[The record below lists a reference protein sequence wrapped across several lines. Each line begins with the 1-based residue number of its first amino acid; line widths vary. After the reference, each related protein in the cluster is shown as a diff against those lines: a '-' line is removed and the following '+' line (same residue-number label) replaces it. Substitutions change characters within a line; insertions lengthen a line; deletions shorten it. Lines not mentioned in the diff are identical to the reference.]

1 MFLCQHFYNS
11 PFLLTQNNDFQFC
24 FQVAVEEKEDQ
35 CKTFRELL
43 LEKENEIEELSQRVV
58 GEDAGDQM
66 VAVKQRLTSVLTSRG
81 EILAGDESCDDLITR
96 ISELTLTNGH
106 TDSSAGDGG
115 EVGEK
120 EKLLSVTKKLKDE
133 CVVLRGKLAEMEA
146 GLQDRE
152 REEEDRQ
159 LKQSLEEVTRDKRDI
174 ENRARELEEEN
185 KRLMASQED
194 LESEKADCFKRLQE
208 LQAQVHSQGEEL
220 TLLKQTSTAAQSDQS
235 ESETKLQEVLNENVK
250 LEQKLQELETTKSN
264 YIQEIEKLQN
274 DAVSLQN
281 SLADDA
287 VKSENVVKELN
298 AIIEKNEGEVLKL
311 QALSSALQSEVDNCK
326 AEVSKLQSE
335 NEDYVA
341 EKQKSITELSKSSSE
356 IENLNT
362 ELAKVHLQ
370 LEESNLSLERKQGE
384 VETLHEEIQA
394 QNEQI
399 RHFKLDT
406 EHLQQANDF
415 ESSNLSK
422 EKEELTENFMK
433 LKTEIS
439 IISAEKERLETDLKK
454 QENQIE
460 QSSALIASL
469 KLELNQSNALNEQL
483 GSELSEN
490 LSQEANNQTLQILL
504 QSIEQECQEYKLK
517 IETTES
523 ENREVNEKNE
533 KLTIDLKIT
542 KDELNRVNEQLQN
555 SQNSSSQDEN
565 LEEKLSAA
573 LKASSDLRIEL
584 QEVSQKYGAEISEM
598 QIKLNS
604 SSTQLELFTELEEKY
619 QECESRNMFLSEE
632 IQSLRD
638 SSQQLHSDYNASLQ
652 ENEDLNVRISHLSS
666 ENETMSNAK
675 VDNESNLMSLN
686 LKLDES
692 GVEIEGLKKSLDAS
706 QDNIKSLE
714 LQISNLKS
722 SFDESSNRVK
732 EMTEKE
738 NNYIEALDSL
748 KSINEMITKT
758 ARDNETSRL
767 ELEKKCSLLQAE
779 CEGLINCN
787 KEVAVKNVELASQVD
802 LLMSRKVEMET
813 EIIQYS
819 KKIQVLEDD
828 LKNVT
833 SSKENTVTEEKDVD
847 ESEQQMYDNNMVH
860 VLNEKIREITQLKS
874 ENRNLF
880 QTIASEKEAK
890 DKLQAEIEESK
901 ETLSSMNAEALK
913 KLSMLIRDKDLEI
926 ESLSERNKSLLEVLE
941 NEKGV
946 ENDSCDREK
955 ALLDEIQKLKE
966 ENSKNKDS
974 VDHSNE
980 LKYLKSRIEELEIK
994 LNSVDKQ
1001 NTTSSISSS
1010 VQEPPGSVS
1019 PPVLDTDA
1027 SDRSL
1032 VLRLETKSVQ
1042 LESSEKEAASL
1053 SQEITELKSLF
1064 SAKEEELTRA
1074 TEEAAGYRQ
1083 KAGELEQEVERVR
1096 RSLLSVQSLLDE
1108 KTSNTASHQEQSLR
1122 YIAEAERLAQEL
1134 AQATQEK
1141 EASLAQARARTQET
1155 QDLRREVAAVIEKK
1169 RRVEGE
1175 VERLRGHLVQV
1186 EEGYT
1191 LELVEGED
1199 REKEL
1204 RRRVAQLEDQLRVA
1218 THTSTEVTQSASQ
1231 ASSQLTAA
1239 LEAAAGQR
1247 DQLSDELASCQ
1258 ATLRTRNMEL
1268 RNLQLALEGFQKQKE
1283 NELGMVE
1290 RTAEERV
1297 AREAR
1302 AAADTEEKLRNTRQ
1316 QLERAHQG
1324 LEAAARLSEQ
1334 LDKKS
1339 SVISNLKQEVSV
1351 REEMVKS
1358 LQARMLDIANGQVG
1372 KVDRDLVKNLVIGF
1386 ATADGGKKPEIL
1398 KIIAT
1403 VLDFNGEERAR
1414 TGLDSGGGG
1423 WLGGLLGAGG
1433 RSRHPS
1439 GQPPVDQNIARA
1451 FVRFLEEESS
1461 PRAPVTLPVLEMAR
1475 SKAEQLAQAGAGRG
1489 TKPPSP
1495 LLSSPSPALALPSLA
1510 TAAASPS
1517 ILKSVLDEEENGNHE

>member
-1 MFLCQHFYNS
+1 M
-11 PFLLTQNNDFQFC
+11 
-24 FQVAVEEKEDQ
+24 
-35 CKTFRELL
+35 
-43 LEKENEIEELSQRVV
+43 
-58 GEDAGDQM
+58 
-66 VAVKQRLTSVLTSRG
+66 
-81 EILAGDESCDDLITR
+81 
-96 ISELTLTNGH
+96 
-106 TDSSAGDGG
+106 
-115 EVGEK
+115 
-120 EKLLSVTKKLKDE
+120 SVTKKVKEE
-133 CVVLRGKLAEMEA
+133 CVALRGKLAEMEA

-152 REEEDRQ
+152 KEEDRQ
-159 LKQSLEEVTRDKRDI
+159 LKQSLEEVTRDKQEI
-174 ENRARELEEEN
+174 ESKARELEEEN
-185 KRLMASQED
+185 KRLVASHQG

-208 LQAQVHSQGEEL
+208 LQVQVHSQGEEL

-235 ESETKLQEVLNENVK
+235 ETETKLQEVLNENVK

-281 SLADDA
+281 SLAEDA

-298 AIIEKNEGEVLKL
+298 AIIEKNQGEVLKL

-394 QNEQI
+394 KNEQI

-415 ESSNLSK
+415 ESLNLSK
-422 EKEELTENFMK
+422 EKEELNENFMK

-469 KLELNQSNALNEQL
+469 KSELNQSNALNEQL

-504 QSIEQECQEYKLK
+504 QSIEQECQEYKQK

-523 ENREVNEKNE
+523 ENREVKERNE
-533 KLTIDLKIT
+533 KLTIDLRIT
-542 KDELNRVNEQLQN
+542 QDELNRVNEQLQN
-555 SQNSSSQDEN
+555 TQNTSSQDEN
-565 LEEKLSAA
+565 LEEKLSDA

-638 SSQQLHSDYNASLQ
+638 SSQQLHSDYNASRQ

-666 ENETMSNAK
+666 ENETLSNAK

-692 GVEIEGLKKSLDAS
+692 GVEIEGLKKSLAAS

-714 LQISNLKS
+714 LQISNLES
-722 SFDESSNRVK
+722 SFDESSNRIK

-758 ARDNETSRL
+758 ARDNESSRL

-779 CEGLINCN
+779 CEGLKNCN

-802 LLMSRKVEMET
+802 LLMSRRVELET

-901 ETLSSMNAEALK
+901 ETLTSMNAEALK

-946 ENDSCDREK
+946 ENDSSDREK

-1001 NTTSSISSS
+1001 NTTSSSSS
-1010 VQEPPGSVS
+1010 VQETPGSVS

-1027 SDRSL
+1027 TDRSL
-1032 VLRLETKSVQ
+1032 MLRLETKSVQ

-1064 SAKEEELTRA
+1064 SAKEDEVTRA

-1083 KAGELEQEVERVR
+1083 KAGELEQEVDRVR

-1134 AQATQEK
+1134 AQASQER

-1191 LELVEGED
+1191 LELVEAED

-1247 DQLSDELASCQ
+1247 DQLSDQLASCQ

-1414 TGLDSGGGG
+1414 TGLDTGGGG

-1439 GQPPVDQNIARA
+1439 GQPPIDQNIARA

-1475 SKAEQLAQAGAGRG
+1475 SKAEQLAQAGAG

-1495 LLSSPSPALALPSLA
+1495 LLSSPGPALALPSLA

-1517 ILKSVLDEEENGNHE
+1517 ILKSVLDEETGNQE